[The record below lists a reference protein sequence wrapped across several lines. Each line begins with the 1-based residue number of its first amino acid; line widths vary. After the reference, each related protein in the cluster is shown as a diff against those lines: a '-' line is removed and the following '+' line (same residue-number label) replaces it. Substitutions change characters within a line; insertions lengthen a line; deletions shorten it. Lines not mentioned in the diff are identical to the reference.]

1 MRPAFGEFDAFEHA
15 DFEVFAFGFPAEDV
29 PGEGA
34 KGGCCFD
41 DWGGVGEGGG
51 AAGVGEYSGGG
62 GVGVGVV
69 VGGGGGSEERE
80 VEHEISDGE
89 VGGRAGEVQ
98 GQGYVVGLEGGEG
111 CGERGCAV
119 RVAIAVVF
127 AWSFSMGISRSTFS
141 PKENP
146 CMEVGRES
154 PKLQMHDPL
163 HAILRHVIIIEKR
176 VRYA

>member
-1 MRPAFGEFDAFEHA
+1 MGD
-15 DFEVFAFGFPAEDV
+15 
-29 PGEGA
+29 
-34 KGGCCFD
+34 CI
-41 DWGGVGEGGG
+41 
-51 AAGVGEYSGGG
+51 GGG

-69 VGGGGGSEERE
+69 VGGGGGSEEGE

-119 RVAIAVVF
+119 RVAVAAF
-127 AWSFSMGISRSTFS
+127 FSWLFSIGISRSTFS
-141 PKENP
+141 HKENP

-163 HAILRHVIIIEKR
+163 HAILRHIVIIEER